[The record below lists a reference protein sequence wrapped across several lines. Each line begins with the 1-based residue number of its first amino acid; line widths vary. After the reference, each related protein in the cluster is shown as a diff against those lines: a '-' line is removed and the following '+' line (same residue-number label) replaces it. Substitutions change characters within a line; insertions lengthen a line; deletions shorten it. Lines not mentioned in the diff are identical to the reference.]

1 MIQSAGELKLS
12 LCYQPPDTAA
22 AGDEGKKKKKK
33 QVYGHLHVH
42 VMEAKDLFYG
52 KSYVKG

>member
-22 AGDEGKKKKKK
+22 AGDEGKKKK
-33 QVYGHLHVH
+33 QVYGCLHVRI
-42 VMEAKDLFYG
+42 MEAKDLFYD
-52 KSYVKG
+52 KSHVKG

>member
-12 LCYQPPDTAA
+12 LCYEPPET
-22 AGDEGKKKKKK
+22 AGDKGKKKKKK
-33 QVYGHLHVH
+33 QVNGRLHVCI
-42 VMEAKDLFYG
+42 MEAKDLFYD

>member
-12 LCYQPPDTAA
+12 LRYEPPED
-22 AGDEGKKKKKK
+22 DEGKKKKKK
-33 QVYGHLHVH
+33 QVNGRLHVRI
-42 VMEAKDLFYG
+42 MEAKDLFYD

>member
-12 LCYQPPDTAA
+12 LCYEPPETAD
-22 AGDEGKKKKKK
+22 DEGKKKKKK
-33 QVYGHLHVH
+33 QVNGHLHVRI
-42 VMEAKDLFYG
+42 MEAKDLFYD